1 MSAGVGAE
9 LGIPPAS
16 RGGDTSQRC
25 FVIRSVKKR
34 PRLSLSAGPVLS
46 PLWRI
51 FPARPQT
58 QPKPT
63 QSKAGDSCPEQSR
76 IPKDSC
82 GDEQDHSQRK
92 HQEDRCPAGCLQHG
106 HAWSLRPRVFKVRLK
121 KQATPV
127 CNRPVPGIQR
137 VRSLETVLTF
147 VGAKLDIELTDG
159 LNRGVRAL
167 PALAEI
173 SELVVRYCT
182 LNQLV
187 EGFTESRS
195 LFSIN
200 HLNDLGWTAQQRVSL
215 PTCAG
220 TGRRQRIR
228 LLPIPGIRNGS
239 AGRQITLHPQRRMP
253 ASRAQGTTQVS
264 RDSSQ

>member
-1 MSAGVGAE
+1 
-9 LGIPPAS
+9 
-16 RGGDTSQRC
+16 
-25 FVIRSVKKR
+25 
-34 PRLSLSAGPVLS
+34 
-46 PLWRI
+46 
-51 FPARPQT
+51 
-58 QPKPT
+58 
-63 QSKAGDSCPEQSR
+63 
-76 IPKDSC
+76 
-82 GDEQDHSQRK
+82 
-92 HQEDRCPAGCLQHG
+92 
-106 HAWSLRPRVFKVRLK
+106 LK

-228 LLPIPGIRNGS
+228 LLPIPASETEARG
-239 AGRQITLHPQRRMP
+239 GRSPSTPKGVCQHQERKEPHRYQETAHNEGEITPRGELGGLASP
-253 ASRAQGTTQVS
+253 ALKP
-264 RDSSQ
+264 